1 MKRYEFWA
9 TVLLCLT
16 LWAPG
21 TVLARSPGTMCS
33 DGALGPVA
41 CIRPEHAA
49 FDICQHIQGA
59 SARHMLDPGFFA
71 RLLWQ
76 ESRFDANAL
85 SPAGAQGIAQ
95 FMPGTAKL
103 RGFSDSYNPAEAME
117 RSAHYLAELQRRY
130 GNVGLAAVAYNGGEG
145 RADGFM
151 EGGGLARETIEY
163 VQIITGLTAEE
174 WRDVPPKTHDFT
186 LDKDQPFMAACLAM
200 ARNRKVSAIKGIPGK
215 PTLPKWGAQI
225 GFGTTKSAARS
236 RANSVARQCPAA
248 TDAKVDI
255 IFVKNRVQGR
265 PGYHMARMT
274 GQDRRAVSQLCQRV
288 RAQGCPCA
296 VYKNW

>member
-9 TVLLCLT
+9 IAVLVLGI
-16 LWAPG
+16 WSPFAA
-21 TVLARSPGTMCS
+21 LARSPGTLCS
-33 DGALGPVA
+33 TGALGPVA

-49 FDICQHIQGA
+49 FDICQHIEGA
-59 SARHMLDPGFFA
+59 SRRHLLDPGFFA

-95 FMPGTAKL
+95 FMPGTAAL
-103 RGFSDSYNPAEAME
+103 RGLSDSYNPAEAME
-117 RSAHYLAELQRRY
+117 ISAQYLAELLRRY
-130 GNVGLAAVAYNGGEG
+130 GNAGLAAVAYNGGER

-151 EGGGLARETIEY
+151 VGDGLAGETIDY
-163 VQIITGLTAEE
+163 VQIITGLTAED
-174 WRDVPPKTHDFT
+174 WRDAPPEQHDFR
-186 LDKDQPFMAACLAM
+186 LDPSKPFMPACLAM
-200 ARNRKVSAIKGIPGK
+200 ARNRKISAIKGIPGK

-225 GFGTTKSAARS
+225 GFGKTKAAAQSKAKDAARS
-236 RANSVARQCPAA
+236 CPAVV
-248 TDAKVDI
+248 DAHVDI
-255 IFVKNRVQGR
+255 VFVKNRVRGR
-265 PGYHMARMT
+265 PGYHMARVS
-274 GQDRRAVSQLCQRV
+274 GNDRGAVSKICQNV

>member
-1 MKRYEFWA
+1 MKRCEFWA
-9 TVLLCLT
+9 VVLWVVA

-21 TVLARSPGTMCS
+21 AAMARAPGTLCS
-33 DGALGPVA
+33 SGSLGPVA

-49 FDICQHIQGA
+49 FDICQHIEGA

-130 GNVGLAAVAYNGGEG
+130 GNSGLAAVAYNGGEG
-145 RADGFM
+145 RADGFV
-151 EGGGLARETIEY
+151 EGGGLARETMDY

-174 WRDVPPKTHDFT
+174 WRDAPPKTHDFA
-186 LDKDQPFMAACLAM
+186 LEGDAAFMPACLAM
-200 ARNRKVSAIKGIPGK
+200 AGSRKVSAIKGVPGK

-225 GFGTTKSAARS
+225 GFGASKAAART
-236 RANSVARQCPAA
+236 RADRVAQQCPAA
-248 TDAKVDI
+248 SQAKIDI
-255 IFVKNRVQGR
+255 IFVKNRVNGR

-274 GQDRRAVSQLCQRV
+274 GNDRAAVSRKCQQV

>member
-1 MKRYEFWA
+1 MKRCEFWA
-9 TVLLCLT
+9 TILLVAVLVL
-16 LWAPG
+16 PG
-21 TVLARSPGTMCS
+21 PVLARSPGTMCS
-33 DGALGPVA
+33 DGSLGPVA

-49 FDICQHIQGA
+49 FDICQHIEGA
-59 SARHMLDPGFFA
+59 STRHMLDPGFFA

-95 FMPGTAKL
+95 FMPSTATL

-130 GNVGLAAVAYNGGEG
+130 GNAGLAAVAYNGGEG
-145 RADGFM
+145 RADGFVD
-151 EGGGLARETIEY
+151 GRGLAVETIEY
-163 VQIITGLTAEE
+163 VQIITGLTAED
-174 WRDVPPKTHDFT
+174 WRDAPPKTHDFA
-186 LDKDQPFMAACLAM
+186 LEKNLAFMPACLAM
-200 ARNRKVSAIKGIPGK
+200 ARNRKVSAIKGVPGK
-215 PTLPKWGAQI
+215 PQLPKWGAQI
-225 GFGTTKSAARS
+225 GFGSSKSAART
-236 RANSVARQCPAA
+236 RATRVAQQCPAA
-248 TDAKVDI
+248 ADAKMEI

-274 GQDRRAVSQLCQRV
+274 GHDRASVSGLCQKV

>member
-9 TVLLCLT
+9 AVT
-16 LWAPG
+16 LILVIMLPGPVAARTPG
-21 TVLARSPGTMCS
+21 TLCS
-33 DGALGPVA
+33 DGSLGPVA

-49 FDICQHIQGA
+49 FDICQHIEDA
-59 SARHMLDPGFFA
+59 SRRHLLDAGFFA

-117 RSAHYLAELQRRY
+117 RSAQYLAELQRRY
-130 GNVGLAAVAYNGGEG
+130 GNAGLAAVAYNGGER

-151 EGGGLARETIEY
+151 EGGGLARETINY

-174 WRDVPPKTHDFT
+174 WRDAPPEAHDFA
-186 LDKDQPFMAACLAM
+186 LEADRPFMPACLAM
-200 ARNRKVSAIKGIPGK
+200 ARSRKVSKIKGIPGK

-225 GFGTTKSAARS
+225 GFGSTKAAAETKAREVAQSCSALS
-236 RANSVARQCPAA
+236 
-248 TDAKVDI
+248 DAKVDI
-255 IFVKNRVQGR
+255 LFVRNRVRGR
-265 PGYHMARMT
+265 PGYHMARVS
-274 GQDRRAVSQLCQRV
+274 GNDRVAVSRICQAV

>member
-9 TVLLCLT
+9 AVLLVLA
-16 LWAPG
+16 LWVPGVAVARAPG
-21 TVLARSPGTMCS
+21 TLCS
-33 DGALGPVA
+33 SGALGPVA
-41 CIRPEHAA
+41 CIRPDHAA
-49 FDICQHIQGA
+49 FDICQHIDGA
-59 SARHMLDPGFFA
+59 SQRHMLDPGFFA

-130 GNVGLAAVAYNGGEG
+130 GNPGLAAVAYNGGEA
-145 RADGFM
+145 RADGFL
-151 EGGGLARETIEY
+151 EGRGLARETIDY
-163 VQIITGLTAEE
+163 VQIITGLSAEA
-174 WRDVPPKTHDFT
+174 WRDAPPDTHTFA
-186 LDKDQPFMAACLAM
+186 LDGDAPFMPACLAM

-225 GFGTTKSAARS
+225 GFGTSKAAARS
-236 RANSVARQCPAA
+236 KADGVSRQCPALA
-248 TDAKVDI
+248 EARIDI

-265 PGYHMARMT
+265 PGYHMARVT
-274 GQDRRAVSQLCQRV
+274 GHDRGDVSKMCQRV

>member
-9 TVLLCLT
+9 IAVLVLGI
-16 LWAPG
+16 WSPFAA
-21 TVLARSPGTMCS
+21 LARSPGTLCS
-33 DGALGPVA
+33 TGALGPVG

-49 FDICQHIQGA
+49 FDICQHIEEA
-59 SARHMLDPGFFA
+59 SRRHLLDPGFFA

-95 FMPGTAKL
+95 FMPGTAAL
-103 RGFSDSYNPAEAME
+103 RGLSDSYNPAEAME
-117 RSAHYLAELQRRY
+117 RSAQYLAELLRRY
-130 GNVGLAAVAYNGGEG
+130 GNAGLAAVAYNGGER
-145 RADGFM
+145 RADGFIV
-151 EGGGLARETIEY
+151 GDGLAGETIDY
-163 VQIITGLTAEE
+163 VQIITGLTAED
-174 WRDVPPKTHDFT
+174 WRDAPPEQHDFR
-186 LDKDQPFMAACLAM
+186 LDPSKPFMPACLAM

-225 GFGTTKSAARS
+225 AFGKTKAAAQSKAKDAARS
-236 RANSVARQCPAA
+236 CPALV
-248 TDAKVDI
+248 DAHVDI
-255 IFVKNRVQGR
+255 VFVKNRVRGR
-265 PGYHMARMT
+265 PGYHMARVS
-274 GQDRRAVSQLCQRV
+274 GNDRGAVSKICQNV

>member
-9 TVLLCLT
+9 IAVL
-16 LWAPG
+16 
-21 TVLARSPGTMCS
+21 VLAIWSPAAASARSPGTLCS
-33 DGALGPVA
+33 TGVLGPVA
-41 CIRPEHAA
+41 CIRPEHVA
-49 FDICQHIQGA
+49 FDICQHIEGA
-59 SARHMLDPGFFA
+59 SRRHVLDPGFFA

-95 FMPGTAKL
+95 FMPGTAAL
-103 RGFSDSYNPAEAME
+103 RGLSDSYNPAEAME
-117 RSAHYLAELQRRY
+117 RSAQYLAELQRRY
-130 GNVGLAAVAYNGGEG
+130 GNAGLAAVAYNGGER

-151 EGGGLARETIEY
+151 EGGGLAAETIDY
-163 VQIITGLTAEE
+163 VQIITGLTAED
-174 WRDVPPKTHDFT
+174 WRDAPPAQHDFR
-186 LDKDQPFMAACLAM
+186 LDPSQPFMAACLTM

-225 GFGTTKSAARS
+225 GFGKTKAAARS
-236 RANSVARQCPAA
+236 K
-248 TDAKVDI
+248 AKQVSKSCSALADKRIDI
-255 IFVKNRVQGR
+255 VFVKNRVRGR
-265 PGYHMARMT
+265 PGYHMARVS
-274 GQDRRAVSQLCQRV
+274 GNDRAKVVDICQKA